1 MLVAERAF
9 EVVRERRRG
18 ARASFGPH
26 MAGGISAVEGERNV
40 RVSAPLEGITVL
52 SIEQAVAAPLCTR
65 HLADLGARVIKLE
78 NPGVG
83 DTARYYD
90 TAVRGMAS
98 HFIWLN
104 HGKESVEVDLAAPDG
119 REFFDRMIARADVFV
134 SNLAPGALGRLG
146 LAPDEL
152 ARRHPWLVIVDISG
166 YGTGGSLDH
175 KRAYDLLVQ
184 AEGGSCSITGL
195 AGQPAKP
202 GIPVADIGTGLYA
215 YSAVLAA
222 LYERERTGSG
232 AVIPIAMLDVVAE
245 MMGFAL
251 NSVLHGAEEP
261 VPVGMGSP
269 MVAPYGAYPTADG
282 LTVVLGT
289 TSDREW
295 LRLAEKVLGRPELG
309 KDSRYAHN
317 ADRVQRR
324 AELDQI
330 LGAWCAERDLEDI
343 QRIADE
349 AGIGNARLNGVQD
362 LAAHPQLAD
371 RGRWR
376 DAGTPVGDVPVLLP
390 PALARHWETPRGG
403 VPALGA
409 DTERIRAEFAG

>member
-1 MLVAERAF
+1 M
-9 EVVRERRRG
+9 
-18 ARASFGPH
+18 
-26 MAGGISAVEGERNV
+26 
-40 RVSAPLEGITVL
+40 SAPLEGVTVV

-65 HLADLGARVIKLE
+65 HLADLGARVIKIE
-78 NPGVG
+78 NPGIG

-90 TAVRGMAS
+90 TSVRGMAA
-98 HFIWLN
+98 HFVWLN
-104 HGKESVEVDLAAPDG
+104 HGKESVEIDLADPEG
-119 REFFDRMIARADVFV
+119 REFFDRLVARADVFV

-146 LAPDEL
+146 LAPDDL
-152 ARRHPWLVIVDISG
+152 AGRHPRLVVVDISG

-184 AEGGSCSITGL
+184 AEGGSCAITGR

-202 GIPVADIGTGLYA
+202 GVPVADIGTGLYA

-222 LYERERTGSG
+222 LYERERTGRG
-232 AVIPIAMLDVVAE
+232 AVIPVAMLDVVAE

-251 NSVLHGAEEP
+251 NSVLHGGEEP

-269 MVAPYGAYPTADG
+269 MVAPYGAYPTRDG

-295 LRLAEKVLGRPELG
+295 LRMTERLLGRPELR
-309 KDSRYAHN
+309 DDPRYARN
-317 ADRVQRR
+317 SGRVRHR
-324 AELDQI
+324 AELDEI
-330 LGAWCAERDLEDI
+330 LGSWCMERDLEDI
-343 QRIADE
+343 QRLADG
-349 AGIGNARLNGVQD
+349 AGIGNARLNGVRD
-362 LAAHPQLAD
+362 LAVHPQLAE

-376 DAGTPVGDVPVLLP
+376 EAGTPVGDVPVLLP
-390 PALARHWETPRGG
+390 PALARHWEPPSGG

-409 DTERIRAEFAG
+409 DTERIRAEVAGWCGPDDH